1 MIMTKEGRL
10 TKRQKEILEYIKKYE
25 KRSILTSIIMILI
38 AILLIIKPVA
48 MLDTFVTIFGI
59 GILLDGIFSI
69 ILYIITDRE
78 QKIYSNAL
86 VEGIFGIIIASL
98 ILINKNVMIAII
110 PVLVGIWIIIKSIT
124 KMQLSF
130 NVRSVNE
137 KSWVLILISSLI
149 TLAIGIIILVDPFE
163 TMISITMLAG
173 ILLLT
178 TGIIDVAESISMLWK
193 LK

>member
-1 MIMTKEGRL
+1 M
-10 TKRQKEILEYIKKYE
+10 ILEYIKKYE

-178 TGIIDVAESISMLWK
+178 TGIIDVAESISMIWK

>member
-1 MIMTKEGRL
+1 M
-10 TKRQKEILEYIKKYE
+10 ILEYIKKYE

-59 GILLDGIFSI
+59 GILSDGIFSI
-69 ILYIITDRE
+69 ILYIITDKE

>member
-1 MIMTKEGRL
+1 
-10 TKRQKEILEYIKKYE
+10 
-25 KRSILTSIIMILI
+25 
-38 AILLIIKPVA
+38 
-48 MLDTFVTIFGI
+48 
-59 GILLDGIFSI
+59 
-69 ILYIITDRE
+69 
-78 QKIYSNAL
+78 
-86 VEGIFGIIIASL
+86 
-98 ILINKNVMIAII
+98 MIAII

-178 TGIIDVAESISMLWK
+178 TGIIDVAESISMIWK